1 MSKSVNHAIQSKHC
15 TILKSEFES
24 NFVPLRKFI
33 PDLEKNTMKTNQEL
47 QTDVQNAIKWEPLL
61 NAAEIGVTAKDGV
74 VSLTGVVDSYAKKL
88 EAENATKKVIG
99 VKALVEKIEVKF
111 PSSWSKTDVE
121 IANEVLVALKAN
133 WSVPNDKVTVKV
145 EDGWV
150 TLGGELYWNYQKNAA
165 KNAIN
170 YLSGVKGV
178 SNNIK
183 IKSESHDAIEQKDV
197 EDAIARSWSIDDF
210 DINVAV
216 SGTTVTLTG
225 TVNSW
230 YQKDE
235 AGRIAWNTPGIW
247 HVKNELAVD
256 YEYAFS

>member
-1 MSKSVNHAIQSKHC
+1 MNLAIQLKHC
-15 TILKSEFES
+15 ARLISEIES
-24 NFVPLRKFI
+24 NFVQLRKFI
-33 PDLEKNTMKTNQEL
+33 PDLYKTTMKTNQEL

-150 TLGGELYWNYQKNAA
+150 TLDGELYWNYQKNAA